1 MELSG
6 ELSRYGELVRE
17 KLSKAGIAIGDK
29 VRVIDGAK
37 IYEGILMPRPILGDG
52 NAIVIKLSNGYNI
65 GVRVR
70 EETRIE
76 RISEGE
82 VKRELKTSIIG
93 KAVENKPKVYVI
105 GTGGTIASRVDY
117 LTGAVYPALTP
128 EDLYELIPE
137 LNEIAILET
146 EQLFNIFSEDMHPQM
161 WCKIAEKV
169 FEKIMEGYDGIVI
182 PHGTDTMGYT
192 AAALSFAIRN
202 PPIPIILTGA
212 QRSSDRPST
221 DAALNMICSTIAAS
235 KAPFAE
241 VAVVMHSTSD
251 DESCTAHK
259 GTKVRKCHTSRR
271 DTFKTINGK
280 PLATIKPNG
289 EIIMQTS
296 DYNPRRKSIS
306 EVKLE
311 AKFDEKVALIKV
323 HPGISDEIIHYLVDK
338 GYHGIVIEGTGL
350 GHVPQNMIEALRRA
364 VENGI
369 PVVMTS
375 QCIWGRINM
384 NVYRRGVE
392 LLRIGVIPGEDMI
405 PETALVKLMW
415 TLAKTRD
422 MKEVKEIMTTN
433 IAGEINARS
442 QYEV

>member
-29 VRVIDGAK
+29 VRVIDGTK

>member
-251 DESCTAHK
+251 DESCTAHR

-364 VENGI
+364 VENEI

-433 IAGEINARS
+433 IAGEISVRS

>member
-6 ELSRYGELVRE
+6 ELSRYGELVRK
-17 KLSKAGIAIGDK
+17 KLSEAKIVIGDR
-29 VRVIDGAK
+29 VRVIDDAK
-37 IYEGILMPRPILGDG
+37 IYEGILMPRPILGDE
-52 NAIVIKLSNGYNI
+52 NALVIKLSNGYNI
-65 GVRVR
+65 GIRVR

-76 RISEGE
+76 RVGEGE
-82 VKRELKTSIIG
+82 VKRELKTSITG

-161 WCKIAEKV
+161 WCKIAEKA

-241 VAVVMHSTSD
+241 VAVIMHSTSD

-296 DYNPRRKSIS
+296 DYNPRRKSTS

-375 QCIWGRINM
+375 QCIWGRVNM

-433 IAGEINARS
+433 IAGEISVRS

>member
-17 KLSKAGIAIGDK
+17 KLSKARIAIGDK
-29 VRVIDGAK
+29 VRVIDDTK
-37 IYEGILMPRPILGDG
+37 IYEGILMPRPILGDE

-65 GVRVR
+65 GIRVR
-70 EETRIE
+70 EETKIE

-161 WCKIAEKV
+161 WCKIAEKA

-241 VAVVMHSTSD
+241 VTVVMHSTSD
-251 DESCTAHK
+251 DESCTAHR

-296 DYNPRRKSIS
+296 DYNPRRKSTG

-350 GHVPQNMIEALRRA
+350 GHVPQNIIEALRRA

-433 IAGEINARS
+433 IAGEISVRS